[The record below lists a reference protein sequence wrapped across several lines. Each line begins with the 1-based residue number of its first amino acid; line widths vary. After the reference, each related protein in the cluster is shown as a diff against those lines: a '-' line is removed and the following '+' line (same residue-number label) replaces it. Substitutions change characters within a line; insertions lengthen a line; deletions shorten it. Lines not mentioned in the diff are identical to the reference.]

1 MQPIRNQTVSDSKS
15 ITCAFPFFE
24 RFFFLSVLISSWW
37 HSVFF
42 LLIGFFDH
50 IVLGLMTL
58 NETRLEVFNCTDNF
72 QLIFDC
78 KTQLFVVLFKVILCS
93 REVAVKAR
101 TSALTLLIEC
111 CNANFRSSGKTRQGE
126 EISEIITTFLKTPC
140 DVFFRI
146 QLIHSSEVWVFL
158 FYRLVVLLNSL
169 VTILYLLFCFRMFD
183 LFSGVGGCGHRG
195 LTAHDKCHYHIPV

>member
-1 MQPIRNQTVSDSKS
+1 
-15 ITCAFPFFE
+15 
-24 RFFFLSVLISSWW
+24 
-37 HSVFF
+37 
-42 LLIGFFDH
+42 
-50 IVLGLMTL
+50 MTL

-140 DVFFRI
+140 DVFF
-146 QLIHSSEVWVFL
+146 SDTV
-158 FYRLVVLLNSL
+158 NS
-169 VTILYLLFCFRMFD
+169 FF
-183 LFSGVGGCGHRG
+183 RG
-195 LTAHDKCHYHIPV
+195 LSVFILQVSCSVEFTCYYFISLILL

>member
-1 MQPIRNQTVSDSKS
+1 MQPIKNQTVSDSKS
-15 ITCAFPFFE
+15 ITCAYPFFE
-24 RFFFLSVLISSWW
+24 RFFFFFLSVLISSWW

-126 EISEIITTFLKTPC
+126 EIWNNNNISENALWR
-140 DVFFRI
+140 FF
-146 QLIHSSEVWVFL
+146 SDTV
-158 FYRLVVLLNSL
+158 NS
-169 VTILYLLFCFRMFD
+169 F
-183 LFSGVGGCGHRG
+183 RG
-195 LTAHDKCHYHIPV
+195 LSVFILQVSCSVEFTCYYFISLILF